1 MTKNDVK
8 RTILFN
14 KPVYTLLSNEETGYR
29 LDIELDLFNDNMLYV
44 ITNVKDRNKGELC
57 LPSSGINEV
66 IDRYFKLIGENN
78 NVSFTI

>member
-1 MTKNDVK
+1 MYEGYKV
-8 RTILFN
+8 
-14 KPVYTLLSNEETGYR
+14 VYNWYHHMMP
-29 LDIELDLFNDNMLYV
+29 D
-44 ITNVKDRNKGELC
+44 KDRNKGELC